1 MRKTAGNYEI
11 VAKTERELSRMK
23 QFYINFFHVPG
34 QKRQILP
41 FLRGRKWQE
50 KCAKKSPAAWL
61 QGIETKEFVFT

>member
-1 MRKTAGNYEI
+1 
-11 VAKTERELSRMK
+11 MK
-23 QFYINFFHVPG
+23 QFYINFFPAPG